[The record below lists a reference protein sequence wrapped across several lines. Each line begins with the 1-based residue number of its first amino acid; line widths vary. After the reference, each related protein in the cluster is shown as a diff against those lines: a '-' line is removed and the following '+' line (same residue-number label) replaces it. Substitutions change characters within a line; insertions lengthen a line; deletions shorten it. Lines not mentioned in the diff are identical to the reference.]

1 MFSEKSLLLKST
13 EVTPFVGV
21 VVDLPTFTTG
31 WHYIETREDTSNAA
45 SVINIEQTV
54 SGAELRLHE
63 PTDQSAV
70 KMIIVTNTGSQSFLF
85 KGHGALSN
93 SGGTIVAAGTGII
106 IMWTGVSVGY
116 VLIAQGTAVLTP

>member
-31 WHYIETREDTSNAA
+31 WHYIETRENTSDDA

-54 SGAELRLHE
+54 SGAELRLHQ
-63 PTDQSAV
+63 PIDQSVV
-70 KMIIVTNTGSQSFLF
+70 KMVVVNNTGSESFLF

-93 SGGTIVAAGTGII
+93 SGGTRVAAGTGII
-106 IMWTGVSVGY
+106 IMWTGSTAGY
-116 VLIAQGTAVLTP
+116 VLVAQGTAVLP